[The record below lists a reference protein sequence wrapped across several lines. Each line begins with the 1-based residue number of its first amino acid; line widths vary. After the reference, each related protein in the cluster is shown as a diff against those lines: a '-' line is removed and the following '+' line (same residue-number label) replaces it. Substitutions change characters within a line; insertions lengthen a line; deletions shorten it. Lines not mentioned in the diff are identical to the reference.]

1 MKKYIILFI
10 IALMN
15 TTVAFAQK
23 SIDKIIKDIPDNKRC
38 EVTYGE
44 ERNPKTK
51 AVIRSKIVALINS
64 DDLARKLEI
73 AFRKERDNAV
83 SIKLITKEHYIKL
96 TFCEPSSVT
105 SEYTLQRQNNKQWLL
120 IAQKKGASLISERQ
134 PKRMPDKGVS
144 YDDNAFTATALT
156 FVEE

>member
-15 TTVAFAQK
+15 TTVASAQK

-38 EVTYGE
+38 EVTYSE

-51 AVIRSKIVALINS
+51 AVIRSKIVAIINS
-64 DDLARKLEI
+64 DDLARKLET

-83 SIKLITKEHYIKL
+83 SVKLITKAHYIKL
-96 TFCEPSSVT
+96 TFCEPSSGT
-105 SEYTLQRQNNKQWLL
+105 SEYTLQRQDNKKQWLL
-120 IAQKKGASLISERQ
+120 IAQKQGASLISER
-134 PKRMPDKGVS
+134 KSKHASNIDA
-144 YDDNAFTATALT
+144 YFDNTFTATVLT
-156 FVEE
+156 FAEE

>member
-15 TTVAFAQK
+15 TTVASAQK

-38 EVTYGE
+38 EVTYSE

-51 AVIRSKIVALINS
+51 AVIRSKIVAIINS
-64 DDLARKLEI
+64 DDLARKLET

-83 SIKLITKEHYIKL
+83 SVKLITKAHYIKL
-96 TFCEPSSVT
+96 TFCEPSSGT
-105 SEYTLQRQNNKQWLL
+105 SEYTLQRQDNKKQWLL
-120 IAQKKGASLISERQ
+120 IAQKQGASLISER
-134 PKRMPDKGVS
+134 KSKHTSNIDA
-144 YDDNAFTATALT
+144 YFDNTFTATVLT
-156 FVEE
+156 FAEE

>member
-1 MKKYIILFI
+1 MTKYIILFI

-38 EVTYGE
+38 EVTYSE

-51 AVIRSKIVALINS
+51 AVTRSKIVAIINS
-64 DDLARKLEI
+64 EDLARKLET

-96 TFCEPSSVT
+96 TFCEQSSAT
-105 SEYTLQRQNNKQWLL
+105 SEYTLQRHNNKQWLL
-120 IAQKKGASLISERQ
+120 IAQKYGASLISERQ
-134 PKRMPDKGVS
+134 PKHTSDKDAS
-144 YDDNAFTATALT
+144 YDDNAFKATALT